1 MNFRYIHILFLFY
14 KDAFCLGFVLPE
26 QPRHNA
32 RASRVV
38 SSALP
43 RCLCSPRL
51 LQTTSVIRNI
61 RIKINLHIYIF
72 EIESKT
78 INIKESF
85 KQTLSCS
92 NFFFNFSH

>member
-14 KDAFCLGFVLPE
+14 KDAFRLGFVLPE

-51 LQTTSVIRNI
+51 LQTTIVIRNI
-61 RIKINLHIYIF
+61 KIKINSHIYIF
-72 EIESKT
+72 EIESQT
-78 INIKESF
+78 IK
-85 KQTLSCS
+85 
-92 NFFFNFSH
+92 